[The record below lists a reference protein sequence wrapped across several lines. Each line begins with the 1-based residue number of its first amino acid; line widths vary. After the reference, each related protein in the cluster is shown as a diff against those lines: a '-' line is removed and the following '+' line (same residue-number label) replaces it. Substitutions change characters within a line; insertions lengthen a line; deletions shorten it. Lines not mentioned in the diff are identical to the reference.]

1 MTRDDKGVQVLA
13 WDFQTPDMGDKTN
26 RPFFGAVQPTRNSKP
41 LKIQLKG
48 MKPGTY
54 AVQIYRTGFKA
65 NDAYTAY
72 IEMGKPNALQATE
85 LAQLQAQTQDKPE
98 TKSVKVGANGSASL
112 QVPMRANDVVL
123 VKIAK

>member
-1 MTRDDKGVQVLA
+1 
-13 WDFQTPDMGDKTN
+13 MGKQTN
-26 RPFFGAVQPTRNSKP
+26 RPFFGAVQPTKKATP

-65 NDAYTAY
+65 NDADTAY
-72 IEMGKPNALQATE
+72 IEMGKPKTLTGEQ
-85 LAQLQAQTQDKPE
+85 LAQLQALTVDKPE
-98 TKSVKVGANGSASL
+98 TKSVKVGANGAANV

-123 VKIAK
+123 VKIAQ